1 MVVKEVV
8 EEGQGGGLG
17 GGGGGGETSPGRT
30 QDTPSI
36 H

>member
-1 MVVKEVV
+1 MVKEVV

-17 GGGGGGETSPGRT
+17 GGGGGGETSLGRT